1 MPSLARKERLPEMDF
16 NDTPAEAAF
25 RVEAQSWLAAHAPA
39 HELPVGV
46 KLEDADEAA
55 RGRAW
60 MRELYNGGWSGLT
73 FPKALG
79 GRGLSGI
86 EAVVFA
92 EEEGKYHLPKGPF
105 TSIGTGM
112 ALPVIA
118 RHGSDEQR
126 ARFIEATLKGDI
138 TWCQLFSEP
147 SAGSDLA
154 ALRTKAVQAEDGS
167 GDWIV
172 NGQKVWSSWAH
183 LTDWGILVVRTDPSV
198 PKHKGLTFFVVD
210 MKTPGIE
217 TRPIRQI
224 SGMKEFNE
232 TFLTDVRIPDANRI
246 GAVGEGWAC
255 CMTVLMGERL
265 GSGAHRSGVEPLLEL
280 ASRTPAGDG
289 STMLDDKALRLALA
303 DALAEEQGE
312 RFFQARLRTM
322 VSKGENPGA
331 MAGMI
336 KLAYAGRQQ
345 KVLGLGM
352 ELRGLD
358 AIAADPADS
367 FTPDL
372 QYDYIYSTVMRIAG
386 GADEVLRNQIAE
398 RVLGMPG
405 EVRMDKDV
413 PFEQLK

>member
-1 MPSLARKERLPEMDF
+1 MDF
-16 NDTPAEAAF
+16 NDSPQEAAF
-25 RVEAQSWLAAHAPA
+25 RNEARTWLAEHAPA
-39 HELPVGV
+39 HVIAPGSKMTDVEES
-46 KLEDADEAA
+46 K

-60 MRELYNGGWSGLT
+60 MRELFLGGWSGLT

-79 GRGLSGI
+79 GRGLSGS
-86 EAVVFA
+86 EAVIFS
-92 EEEGKYHLPKGPF
+92 EEEGKYNLPKGPF

-118 RHGSDEQR
+118 KHGNDEQR
-126 ARFIEATLKGDI
+126 AQFIEATLKGDI

-147 SAGSDLA
+147 AAGSDLA
-154 ALRTKAVQAEDGS
+154 ALRTKAVRADDGS
-167 GDWIV
+167 GDWII

-198 PKHKGLTFFVVD
+198 PKHKGLTFFIVD

-224 SGMKEFNE
+224 SGASEFNE

-246 GAVGEGWAC
+246 GAEGEGWAC

-265 GSGAHRSGVEPLLEL
+265 GSGAHRSGVEPILDL
-280 ASRTPAGDG
+280 AEQTPDG
-289 STMLDDKALRLALA
+289 HGGTMIDDRSIRQQLAE
-303 DALAEEQGE
+303 ALAEEQAE

-331 MAGMI
+331 LAGMI
-336 KLAYAGRQQ
+336 KLAYASRYQ
-345 KVLGLGM
+345 KTNGLAL
-352 ELRGLD
+352 ELRGLSGIAPD
-358 AIAADPADS
+358 ADDTQTADA
-367 FTPDL
+367 
-372 QYDYIYSTVMRIAG
+372 QYHYIYSTVMRIAG

-405 EVRMDKDV
+405 EVRMDKDI

>member
-1 MPSLARKERLPEMDF
+1 MDF
-16 NDTPAEAAF
+16 NDNAQEAAF
-25 RVEAQSWLAAHAPA
+25 RAEARDWLAAHAPA
-39 HELPVGV
+39 HELVPGE
-46 KLEDADEAA
+46 KMPDTEEAD

-60 MRELYNGGWSGLT
+60 MRELYAGVWSGLT

-79 GRGLSGI
+79 GRGLSGG
-86 EAVVFA
+86 EAVIFS

-118 RHGSDEQR
+118 RHGNDAQK
-126 ARFIEATLKGDI
+126 ARFIEATLKGDL

-147 SAGSDLA
+147 AAGSDLA
-154 ALRTKAVQAEDGS
+154 ALRTKAVRADDGS

-183 LTDWGILVVRTDPSV
+183 LSDWGILVVRTDPTV

-210 MKTPGIE
+210 MRTPGIE

-224 SGMKEFNE
+224 SGASEFNE

-246 GAVGEGWAC
+246 GAEGEGWAC

-265 GSGAHRSGVEPLLEL
+265 GSGAHRSGVEPLLDY
-280 ASRTPAGDG
+280 AAATPDG
-289 STMLDDKALRLALA
+289 HGGTMLDDRAIRQQLAE
-303 DALAEEQGE
+303 ALAEEQGE

-322 VSKGENPGA
+322 VSKGEDPGA
-331 MAGMI
+331 LAGMV
-336 KLAYAGRQQ
+336 KLAYAGRYQ
-345 KVLGLGM
+345 KTNGLAL
-352 ELRGLD
+352 ELRGLAGIAPD
-358 AIAADPADS
+358 AGDTATGDV
-367 FTPDL
+367 

-413 PFEQLK
+413 PFEALKG

>member
-1 MPSLARKERLPEMDF
+1 MDF
-16 NDTPAEAAF
+16 NDSPQEAAF
-25 RVEAQSWLAAHAPA
+25 RNEARTWLAEHAPA
-39 HELPVGV
+39 HEIVPGSKMTDV
-46 KLEDADEAA
+46 EESD

-60 MRELYNGGWSGLT
+60 MRELFLGGWSGLT

-79 GRGLSGI
+79 GRGLSGS
-86 EAVVFA
+86 EAVIFS
-92 EEEGKYHLPKGPF
+92 EEEGKYNLPKGPF
-105 TSIGTGM
+105 TAIGTGM

-118 RHGSDEQR
+118 KHGTEDQR
-126 ARFIEATLKGDI
+126 AQFIEATLKGDI

-147 SAGSDLA
+147 AAGSDLA
-154 ALRTKAVQAEDGS
+154 ALRTKAVRADDGS

-183 LTDWGILVVRTDPSV
+183 LTDWGILVVRTDPTV

-224 SGMKEFNE
+224 SGASEFNE
-232 TFLTDVRIPDANRI
+232 TFLTDVRIPDSCRI
-246 GAVGEGWAC
+246 GAEGEGWAC

-265 GSGAHRSGVEPLLEL
+265 GSGSPRSGIEPILDL
-280 ASRTPAGDG
+280 AAQTPDG
-289 STMLDDKALRLALA
+289 HGGTMIDDRSIRQQLAE
-303 DALAEEQGE
+303 ALAEEQAE

-331 MAGMI
+331 LAGMV
-336 KLAYAGRQQ
+336 KLAYASRYQ
-345 KVLGLGM
+345 KTTGLAL
-352 ELRGLD
+352 ELRGLSG
-358 AIAADPADS
+358 IAAEAGDTQTTD
-367 FTPDL
+367 T
-372 QYDYIYSTVMRIAG
+372 QYHYIYSTVMRIAG

-405 EVRMDKDV
+405 EVRMDKDI

>member
-1 MPSLARKERLPEMDF
+1 MDF
-16 NDTPAEAAF
+16 NDNAQEAAF
-25 RVEAQSWLAAHAPA
+25 RAEARTWLAAHAPA
-39 HELPVGV
+39 HVLTPGIKIPDTE
-46 KLEDADEAA
+46 EAD

-60 MRELYNGGWSGLT
+60 MRELHAGGWSGLT

-79 GRGLSGI
+79 GRGLSGP
-86 EAVVFA
+86 EAVIFA
-92 EEEGKYHLPKGPF
+92 EEEGKYLLPKGPF

-118 RHGSDEQR
+118 KHGTDGQR

-154 ALRTKAVQAEDGS
+154 ALRTKAVRADDGS

-183 LTDWGILVVRTDPSV
+183 LTDWGILVVRTDPTL

-210 MKTPGIE
+210 MKSPGIE

-224 SGMKEFNE
+224 SGASEFNE
-232 TFLTDVRIPDANRI
+232 TFLTDVRIPDANRL
-246 GAVGEGWAC
+246 GAEGEGWAC

-265 GSGAHRSGVEPLLEL
+265 GSGAHRSGVEPLIDY
-280 ASRTPAGDG
+280 AAATPDG
-289 STMLDDKALRLALA
+289 HGGTMLDDRAIRQQLAE
-303 DALAEEQGE
+303 ALAEEQGE

-331 MAGMI
+331 LAGMV
-336 KLAYAGRQQ
+336 KLAYAGRYQ
-345 KVLGLGM
+345 KTNGLAL
-352 ELRGLD
+352 ELRGL
-358 AIAADPADS
+358 AGIAPEAGDTASGDV
-367 FTPDL
+367 

-413 PFEQLK
+413 PFESLKG

>member
-1 MPSLARKERLPEMDF
+1 MDF
-16 NDTPAEAAF
+16 NDSPDEAAF
-25 RVEAQSWLAAHAPA
+25 RAEARAWLAAHAPA
-39 HELPVGV
+39 HVLAPGDKIPDTE
-46 KLEDADEAA
+46 EAD

-60 MRELYNGGWSGLT
+60 MRELYAGGWSGLT

-79 GRGLSGI
+79 GRGLSGA
-86 EAVVFA
+86 EAVIFA

-118 RHGSDEQR
+118 KHGTDEQK
-126 ARFIEATLKGDI
+126 ARFIEATLKGDL

-147 SAGSDLA
+147 AAGSDLA
-154 ALRTKAVQAEDGS
+154 ALRTKAVRAEDGS
-167 GDWIV
+167 DDWIV

-183 LTDWGILVVRTDPSV
+183 LTDWGILVVRTDPAL
-198 PKHKGLTFFVVD
+198 PKHKGLSFFVVD

-224 SGMKEFNE
+224 SGASEFNE

-246 GAVGEGWAC
+246 GAEGEGWAC

-265 GSGAHRSGVEPLLEL
+265 GSGAHRSGVEPLLDF
-280 ASRTPAGDG
+280 AAATPDG
-289 STMLDDKALRLALA
+289 HGGTMLDDRAIRQQLAE
-303 DALAEEQGE
+303 ALAEEQGE

-322 VSKGENPGA
+322 VSRGENPGA
-331 MAGMI
+331 LAGMV
-336 KLAYAGRQQ
+336 KLAYAGRYQ
-345 KVLGLGM
+345 KTNGLAL
-352 ELRGLD
+352 ELRGL
-358 AIAADPADS
+358 AGIAPDPGDTATADV
-367 FTPDL
+367 

-413 PFEQLK
+413 PFETLKG

>member
-1 MPSLARKERLPEMDF
+1 MDF
-16 NDTPAEAAF
+16 NDTAAEAAF
-25 RVEAQSWLAAHAPA
+25 RDQARGWLAAHAPA
-39 HELPVGV
+39 HALTPGEKMPDT
-46 KLEDADEAA
+46 EEAD

-60 MRELYNGGWSGLT
+60 MRELYKGGWSGLT

-79 GRGLSGI
+79 GRGLSGA
-86 EAVVFA
+86 EAVIFA

-118 RHGSDEQR
+118 KHGTDEQR
-126 ARFIEATLKGDI
+126 ARFIEATLKGDL

-147 SAGSDLA
+147 AAGSDLA
-154 ALRTKAVQAEDGS
+154 ALRTKAVRADDGS

-183 LTDWGILVVRTDPSV
+183 LTDWGILVVRTDPSL

-224 SGMKEFNE
+224 SGASEFNE

-246 GAVGEGWAC
+246 GGEGEGWAC

-265 GSGAHRSGVEPLLEL
+265 GSGAHRSGVEPLLDY
-280 ASRTPAGDG
+280 AAATPDG
-289 STMLDDKALRLALA
+289 HGGTMLDDRAVRQQLAE
-303 DALAEEQGE
+303 ALAEEQGE

-331 MAGMI
+331 LAGMV
-336 KLAYAGRQQ
+336 KLAYAGRYQ
-345 KVLGLGM
+345 KTNGLAI
-352 ELRGLD
+352 ELRGL
-358 AIAADPADS
+358 AGIAPEAGDTATGDV
-367 FTPDL
+367 

-413 PFEQLK
+413 PFETLKA

>member
-1 MPSLARKERLPEMDF
+1 MDF
-16 NDTPAEAAF
+16 NDTPEEAAF
-25 RVEAQSWLAAHAPA
+25 REEARSWLAAHAPA
-39 HELPVGV
+39 HVLPAGV
-46 KLEDADEAA
+46 KMADTEEAA

-60 MRELYNGGWSGLT
+60 MHELYEGGWSGLT
-73 FPKALG
+73 FPKELG

-86 EAVVFA
+86 MAVIFS
-92 EEEGKYHLPKGPF
+92 EEESRYHLPKGPF

-118 RHGSDEQR
+118 RHGNDEQR
-126 ARFIEATLKGDI
+126 ARFIELTLKGDL

-147 SAGSDLA
+147 AAGSDLA
-154 ALRTKAVQAEDGS
+154 ALRTKAVRADDGS

-183 LTDWGILVVRTDPSV
+183 LTDWGILVARTDPTV
-198 PKHKGLTFFVVD
+198 AKHKGLTFFVVD
-210 MKTPGIE
+210 MSTPGIE

-224 SGMKEFNE
+224 SGMSEFNE

-246 GAVGEGWAC
+246 GSIGEGWAC

-265 GSGAHRSGVEPLLEL
+265 GSGAHRSGVEPLIEL
-280 ASRTPAGDG
+280 AARTRAGDG
-289 STMLDDKALRLALA
+289 STQLDDGAVRLSLA
-303 DALAEEQGE
+303 EALAEEQGE

-331 MAGMI
+331 LAGMI

-345 KVLGLGM
+345 RVLGLGM

-358 AIAADPADS
+358 AIAADPSDTM
-367 FTPDL
+367 TPDL

>member
-1 MPSLARKERLPEMDF
+1 MDF
-16 NDTPAEAAF
+16 NDNAQEAAF
-25 RVEAQSWLAAHAPA
+25 RAEARAWLAAHAPA
-39 HELPVGV
+39 HVLTSGEKMPDT
-46 KLEDADEAA
+46 EEAD

-60 MRELYNGGWSGLT
+60 MRALYAGGWSGLT

-79 GRGLSGI
+79 GRGLSGP
-86 EAVVFA
+86 EAVIFA

-118 RHGSDEQR
+118 KHGSDEQK

-147 SAGSDLA
+147 AAGSDLA
-154 ALRTKAVQAEDGS
+154 ALRTKAVRADDGS
-167 GDWIV
+167 GDWII

-183 LTDWGILVVRTDPSV
+183 LTDWGILVVRTDTTL

-224 SGMKEFNE
+224 SGASEFNE
-232 TFLTDVRIPDANRI
+232 TFLTDVRIPDANRL
-246 GAVGEGWAC
+246 GAEGEGWAC

-265 GSGAHRSGVEPLLEL
+265 GSGAHRSGVEPLIDY
-280 ASRTPAGDG
+280 AAATPDG
-289 STMLDDKALRLALA
+289 HGGTMLDDRAIRQQLAE
-303 DALAEEQGE
+303 ALAEEQGE

-331 MAGMI
+331 LAGMV
-336 KLAYAGRQQ
+336 KLAYAGRYQ
-345 KVLGLGM
+345 KTNGLAL
-352 ELRGLD
+352 ELRGL
-358 AIAADPADS
+358 AGIAPEAGDTATGDV
-367 FTPDL
+367 

-405 EVRMDKDV
+405 EVRMDKNV
-413 PFEQLK
+413 PFETLKG

>member
-1 MPSLARKERLPEMDF
+1 MDF
-16 NDTPAEAAF
+16 NDSPDEAAF
-25 RVEAQSWLAAHAPA
+25 RAEARAWLAVHAPA
-39 HELPVGV
+39 HVLAPGDKMPDTE
-46 KLEDADEAA
+46 EAD

-60 MRELYNGGWSGLT
+60 MRELYAGGWSGLT

-79 GRGLSGI
+79 GRGLSGA
-86 EAVVFA
+86 EAVIFA

-118 RHGSDEQR
+118 KHGTDEQK
-126 ARFIEATLKGDI
+126 ARFIEATLKGDL

-147 SAGSDLA
+147 AAGSDLA
-154 ALRTKAVQAEDGS
+154 ALRTKAVRAQDGS
-167 GDWIV
+167 DDWIV

-183 LTDWGILVVRTDPSV
+183 LTDWGILVVRTDPTL

-224 SGMKEFNE
+224 SGASEFNE

-246 GAVGEGWAC
+246 GAEGEGWAC

-265 GSGAHRSGVEPLLEL
+265 GSGAHRSGVEPLLDF
-280 ASRTPAGDG
+280 AAATPDG
-289 STMLDDKALRLALA
+289 HGGTMLDDRAIRQQLAE
-303 DALAEEQGE
+303 ALAEEQGE

-322 VSKGENPGA
+322 VSRGENPGA
-331 MAGMI
+331 LAGMV
-336 KLAYAGRQQ
+336 KLAYAGRYQ
-345 KVLGLGM
+345 KTNGLAL
-352 ELRGLD
+352 ELRGLAGVAPD
-358 AIAADPADS
+358 TGDTATADV
-367 FTPDL
+367 

-405 EVRMDKDV
+405 EVRMDKNV
-413 PFEQLK
+413 PFETLKG

>member
-1 MPSLARKERLPEMDF
+1 MDF
-16 NDTPAEAAF
+16 NDSSEEAAF
-25 RVEAQSWLAAHAPA
+25 RSQARDWLAAHAPA
-39 HELPVGV
+39 HELTPGE
-46 KLEDADEAA
+46 KIPDTEEAD

-60 MRELYNGGWSGLT
+60 MRALYEGGWSGLT

-79 GRGLSGI
+79 GRGLSGA
-86 EAVVFA
+86 EAVIFA

-118 RHGSDEQR
+118 KHGTDAQR
-126 ARFIEATLKGDI
+126 ARFIEATLKGDL

-147 SAGSDLA
+147 AAGSDLA
-154 ALRTKAVQAEDGS
+154 ALRTKAVRADDGS

-183 LTDWGILVVRTDPSV
+183 LTDWGILVVRTDPTL

-224 SGMKEFNE
+224 SGASEFNE

-246 GAVGEGWAC
+246 GAEGEGWAC

-265 GSGAHRSGVEPLLEL
+265 GSGAHRSGIGPLLDY
-280 ASRTPAGDG
+280 AAATPDG
-289 STMLDDKALRLALA
+289 HGGTMLDDRAVRQQLAE
-303 DALAEEQGE
+303 ALAEEQGE

-331 MAGMI
+331 LAGMV
-336 KLAYAGRQQ
+336 KLAYAGRYQ
-345 KVLGLGM
+345 KTNGLGL
-352 ELRGLD
+352 ELRGL
-358 AIAADPADS
+358 AGIAPEAGDTATGDV
-367 FTPDL
+367 

-413 PFEQLK
+413 PFETLKG